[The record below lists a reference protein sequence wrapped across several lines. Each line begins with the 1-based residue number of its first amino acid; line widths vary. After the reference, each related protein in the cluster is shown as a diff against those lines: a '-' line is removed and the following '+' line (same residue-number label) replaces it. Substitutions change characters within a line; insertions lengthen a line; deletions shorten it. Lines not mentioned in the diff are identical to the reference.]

1 MTREEFE
8 GQLEARGFVKV
19 DRDTWKMAEQPPRP
33 WARVGACIRGNG
45 KLYDSLVFFEGG
57 GVGVSERGL
66 RFDQTAALFSVPSKG
81 DSVVEVSED
90 VRMRVGVTMEQF
102 REWRD
107 ELMTA
112 EEYEGFLR
120 AMVSAIGDELKG

>member
-8 GQLEARGFVKV
+8 GQLEARGFVRV
-19 DRDTWKMAEQPPRP
+19 DADTWKMAEQPPKP
-33 WARVGACIRGNG
+33 WARVGARVRGDR
-45 KLYDSLVFFEGG
+45 YDSLIFFEGG
-57 GVGVSERGL
+57 GVGVVEKGL
-66 RFDQTAALFSVPSKG
+66 RFDQTRALFSVPSEG
-81 DSVVEVSED
+81 DSAVEVSED
-90 VRMRVGVTMEQF
+90 ARTRVRVTMEQF